1 MRKKQPFRDRVK
13 STLPVIVAKARRHE
27 FHANAPYYGEEELA
41 TDIDPGDRALLI
53 KEAALAASFLKAHAK
68 ADKINVGASA
78 TWFASSICMLWR
90 GLSAIPPGPVRSGDR
105 ARRSVMTSRRRGR
118 WSRRRR
124 RGWGRTTA
132 PAQAGL
138 KLSGTAL

>member
-1 MRKKQPFRDRVK
+1 LIVKWRSIIRLTSAWAAAPRKKLPFPDRVK

-68 ADKINVGASA
+68 ADKINVGARQRGSPVPSA
-78 TWFASSICMLWR
+78 CCGAVCRRSRLARF
-90 GLSAIPPGPVRSGDR
+90 GLETGPV
-105 ARRSVMTSRRRGR
+105 A
-118 WSRRRR
+118 
-124 RGWGRTTA
+124 
-132 PAQAGL
+132 
-138 KLSGTAL
+138 AL